1 MMETTGRKKQM
12 VHSDKLEPVRRKYT
26 YSHAIKAGNAIYL
39 SGQVSRDRDH
49 KVCHKRDFVGQMEL
63 VFENMKNVL
72 EASGATMQDVVKLNF
87 FCRSLRDL
95 TKMTPIYEK
104 YFGEHIP
111 AMTAVEVVQLWN
123 PHFLVEVEA
132 IAVVNEGQTVIEGR
146 ETALA
151 TA

>member
-1 MMETTGRKKQM
+1 MGRKKQL
-12 VHSDKLEPVRRKYT
+12 VHSDKLEPVRGKYT
-26 YSHAIKAGNAIYL
+26 YSHAIKAGNTIYL

-49 KVCHKRDFVGQMEL
+49 KVCHKRDFVGQIEL

-72 EASGATMQDVVKLNF
+72 EAAGATMQDVVKLNF
-87 FCRSLRDL
+87 FCRSLREL

-104 YFGEHIP
+104 YFGDHIP

-146 ETALA
+146 ETAVA
-151 TA
+151 AS